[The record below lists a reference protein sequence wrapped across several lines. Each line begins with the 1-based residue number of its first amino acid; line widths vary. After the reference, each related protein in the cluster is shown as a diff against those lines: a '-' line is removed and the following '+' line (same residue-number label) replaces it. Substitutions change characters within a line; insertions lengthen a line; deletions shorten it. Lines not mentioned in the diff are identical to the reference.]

1 MDIPQNLSLDR
12 TVIVRTSPEE
22 VVSKEKEVV
31 SKAPVNAVCFFSP
44 IKAEQMFESAVVT
57 HVIFLAPL
65 DRGKFWKP
73 TCR

>member
-31 SKAPVNAVCFFSP
+31 SKAPSNAVCFFSL
-44 IKAEQMFESAVVT
+44 IKTEPMFESAVAT
-57 HVIFLAPL
+57 HVNFSWLL
-65 DRGKFWKP
+65 
-73 TCR
+73 